1 MEYSLLK
8 DTITLLEEFESKNKM
23 YPSNIKG
30 FKSWI
35 SNSLQTQS
43 DTNEPDWEGKEND
56 RSPESVISTHLVH
69 LNRYAKSY
77 AKSAIHGSKFST
89 QEEFIYLINLKAF
102 GAMTKMEL
110 IKKNIQDKPT
120 GMLIIKRLIDLGWIK
135 QKDSNLDKRS
145 KIIRITPMGLEA
157 LENQMDKIRIATKVV
172 AGDLSH
178 EEKMTLIHL
187 LGKLEHFHHPIF
199 LQNIDSS
206 ELLQTV
212 AKNYLPS
219 NN

>member
-1 MEYSLLK
+1 
-8 DTITLLEEFESKNKM
+8 
-23 YPSNIKG
+23 
-30 FKSWI
+30 
-35 SNSLQTQS
+35 
-43 DTNEPDWEGKEND
+43 
-56 RSPESVISTHLVH
+56 
-69 LNRYAKSY
+69 
-77 AKSAIHGSKFST
+77 
-89 QEEFIYLINLKAF
+89 
-102 GAMTKMEL
+102 
-110 IKKNIQDKPT
+110 
-120 GMLIIKRLIDLGWIK
+120 MLIIKRLIDLGWIK

-187 LGKLEHFHHPIF
+187 LGKLEHFHNPIF